1 MPDQVAESCS
11 PDCFWRRPLACLN
24 PRRKKMEIEVSDAS
38 LSWSRHKQRIE
49 VEAHWDSVYILRTS
63 LSKEALGAEA

>member
-1 MPDQVAESCS
+1 VPDQVAESCS

-49 VEAHWDSVYILRTS
+49 VEAHWDSV
-63 LSKEALGAEA
+63 